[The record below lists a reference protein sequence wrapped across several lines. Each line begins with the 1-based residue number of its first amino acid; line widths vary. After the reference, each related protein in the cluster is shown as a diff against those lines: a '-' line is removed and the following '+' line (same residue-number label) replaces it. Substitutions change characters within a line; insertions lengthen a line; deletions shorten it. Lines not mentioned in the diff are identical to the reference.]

1 MIKKHI
7 LVRWQGIMYW
17 IDCYVEEGILF
28 KKIED
33 AAYENRYLYQEGLIN
48 MHTYLVIK
56 YRLMRLL
63 DELEE
68 VFTEIYEEVHC

>member
-1 MIKKHI
+1 MR
-7 LVRWQGIMYW
+7 LQEIMYW

>member
-1 MIKKHI
+1 M
-7 LVRWQGIMYW
+7 RWQEIMYW

-33 AAYENRYLYQEGLIN
+33 AAHENRYLYQKGLIN